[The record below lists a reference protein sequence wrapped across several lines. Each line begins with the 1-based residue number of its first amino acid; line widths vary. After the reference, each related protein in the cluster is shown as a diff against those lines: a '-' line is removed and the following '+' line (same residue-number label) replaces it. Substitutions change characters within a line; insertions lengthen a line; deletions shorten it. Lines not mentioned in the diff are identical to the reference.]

1 MTYYKK
7 RINLEVYHAISDGTG
22 ALHFLRTMVYYYIME
37 KHAGMFP
44 APPVF
49 DYDASVGQKRDDSF
63 SKYYVKGNQKQK
75 RIAMPKAYRLR
86 GDRFAEH
93 RIAVIEGV
101 VPVGDVLRLAREYHV
116 SITVFLTAVL
126 ICSIREGMA
135 MRDLSRPVVITIP
148 VNLRNYFP
156 SVSARNFFGIINAGY
171 RFRGQSEEFGA
182 VVNRV
187 AEQFAQQLTTER
199 LQERMTSLSALENNF
214 SMKIIPLA
222 VKDLGMRLANWEEE
236 QKITAALSNIGRVTM
251 PESMVPYI
259 RRFDVFTSTNRLQAC
274 LCSFENSLTISF
286 TSPLISTDI
295 QRCFFRRLTQQGIRV
310 ELSTNLTEAE

>member
-1 MTYYKK
+1 
-7 RINLEVYHAISDGTG
+7 
-22 ALHFLRTMVYYYIME
+22 
-37 KHAGMFP
+37 
-44 APPVF
+44 
-49 DYDASVGQKRDDSF
+49 
-63 SKYYVKGNQKQK
+63 
-75 RIAMPKAYRLR
+75 
-86 GDRFAEH
+86 
-93 RIAVIEGV
+93 
-101 VPVGDVLRLAREYHV
+101 
-116 SITVFLTAVL
+116 
-126 ICSIREGMA
+126 